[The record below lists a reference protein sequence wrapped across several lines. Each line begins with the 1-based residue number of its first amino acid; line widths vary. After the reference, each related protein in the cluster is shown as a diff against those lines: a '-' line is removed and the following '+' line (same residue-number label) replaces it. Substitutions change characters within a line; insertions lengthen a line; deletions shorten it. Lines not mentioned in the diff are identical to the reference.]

1 MRVLS
6 LALLLA
12 QLGAEAHAYT
22 HLANDTHGAP
32 AAQLCGACL
41 SITPLQGAI
50 GPSPLILP
58 ADLREAEHAVPADS
72 VALPS
77 RPPTPAFR
85 SRAPP
90 ALLRAN

>member
-1 MRVLS
+1 MLS

-22 HLANDTHGAP
+22 HLANDAHGAP
-32 AAQLCGACL
+32 AAQLCGVCL
-41 SITPLQGAI
+41 STAPLQGAV

-58 ADLREAEHAVPADS
+58 TDLREAEHAGLADS
-72 VALPS
+72 VALPC

-90 ALLRAN
+90 ALLRAD